1 MFLTGFVAGAAQRSL
16 VNLASR
22 VISASLLVAV
32 AAGLIVH
39 ASSLV
44 QLLDSDTL
52 YPAGLYQNLFVDGYR
67 LCSEA
72 YNDHPGFF
80 PDCFVY
86 WPLLALF
93 GLGPGT
99 AMFAAVWFLSLMGLS
114 YVLLR
119 RCGLAVPSALLAT
132 LGSSLWVIIIM
143 FHPEPEPL
151 GVRQVFQVM
160 YPHSHGAAILLG
172 LALVLL
178 VQQSANMGKRKALVL
193 VSVLS
198 IPTVLSVV
206 SDKIVAVH
214 TLAPLCLTMFLLRRR
229 HSQSA
234 AIWIAY
240 CVVACILGFFFIDT
254 LPYLGFG
261 RFDGVYAVSK
271 IAPSIE
277 WGFVTDL
284 LQLGFQYPSIGIAWL
299 AWLGLSVVTLLRE
312 PSKSDE
318 ALTRYRLF
326 QTYLLSVA
334 ICTLGAV
341 AISKFWTGLLT
352 IRYIFPLL
360 VLPPLGVA
368 LAIAT
373 LPHRKSLFVGLGA
386 VLLPV
391 AVHQIMLHGH
401 DFRWSSFRTPY
412 PPDVECLDQLAVEHG
427 VTRGYAEYWLARRA
441 NLFSRSGLQI
451 LPVHQRL
458 IPYSMSLNL
467 DAVEPPSGVEF
478 ILMPKLD
485 EDLVRAFFGE
495 PKAVDDCGGRVFV
508 LDPAKSAFAKEKG
521 SFLHLG
527 MLELGDGAERSQD
540 FTISSPAS
548 FQGPGIIAFG
558 PYIALAPGKY
568 EARCTLIFKGEGQV
582 NCEVLVGGEELAS
595 KRLSDGTV
603 ESISLNFTVNR
614 DMTGKPMEFRV
625 WKNGGF
631 DLVIESLGLFR
642 K

>member
-1 MFLTGFVAGAAQRSL
+1 M
-16 VNLASR
+16 
-22 VISASLLVAV
+22 ISASLLIAV
-32 AAGLIVH
+32 VAGLIIH

-67 LCSEA
+67 ISSEA

-86 WPLLALF
+86 WPLLAVF
-93 GLGPGT
+93 GVGPGT
-99 AMFAAVWFLSLMGLS
+99 ALFAAVWFLSLMGLS
-114 YVLLR
+114 FALLR
-119 RCGLAVPSALLAT
+119 RSGLAAPLASLAT

-143 FHPEPEPL
+143 FHPKPEPL

-178 VQQSANMGKRKALVL
+178 VQKSANLGKRKTLVWVTIL
-193 VSVLS
+193 A
-198 IPTVLSVV
+198 IPTVLSIV

-214 TLAPLCLTMFLLRRR
+214 TLAPLCLTMFLLRKRQ
-229 HSQSA
+229 SQSA
-234 AIWIAY
+234 AIWISY
-240 CVVACILGFFFIDT
+240 CVTTCVVGFFLIDA
-254 LPYLGFG
+254 LPHFGLG

-277 WGFVTDL
+277 WGFVIDL
-284 LQLGFQYPSIGIAWL
+284 LKLGFQYPSIGIAWL
-299 AWLGLSVVTLLRE
+299 AWLGLSGMTLLSGS
-312 PSKSDE
+312 SKSDE

-334 ICTLGAV
+334 VCTLGAV

-373 LPHRKSLFVGLGA
+373 LPRGKSLFVGLGA
-386 VLLPV
+386 VLLPL
-391 AVHQIMLHGH
+391 AVHQIVLNGH

-412 PPDVECLDQLAVEHG
+412 PPDVKCLDQLSIEHG

-441 NLFSRSGLQI
+441 TLFSRNGLQI

-458 IPYSMSLNL
+458 VPYSMSLNL
-467 DAVEPPSGVEF
+467 DAVKPPDGVEF
-478 ILMPKLD
+478 ILLPKLD

-495 PKAVDDCGGRVFV
+495 PKAVDDCGGRVFII
-508 LDPAKSAFAKEKG
+508 DPEKSAFAKQKG
-521 SFLHLG
+521 SFLHVG
-527 MLELGDGAERSQD
+527 MLELGDGAKRSKGL
-540 FTISSPAS
+540 TISSPAS

-558 PYIALAPGKY
+558 PYIALAPGQY

-582 NCEVLVGGEELAS
+582 NCEVLVGGEELVS
-595 KRLSDGTV
+595 KRLTDGTF
-603 ESISLNFTVNR
+603 ESISLSFTVNQ

-631 DLVIESLGLFR
+631 DLTIESLGLFR
-642 K
+642 TEGP